1 MQALYAYKAVD
12 KLQDLKT
19 ADTTG
24 RDLKL
29 NISLGTS
36 KSSSNSESYS
46 QVSQGSSLQ
55 SQENLE
61 ITATAGDL
69 TVQGSELSG

>member
-1 MQALYAYKAVD
+1 MEEFSCSFN
-12 KLQDLKT
+12 KL

-36 KSSSNSESYS
+36 KSSSNSESHS

>member
-1 MQALYAYKAVD
+1 M
-12 KLQDLKT
+12 
-19 ADTTG
+19 
-24 RDLKL
+24 
-29 NISLGTS
+29 SLGTS